1 MQWQKFQF
9 PTGWNSTL
17 FKPSF
22 SLSSLVSIP
31 NGMEFYIFGLSP
43 SPSFQIISIPNGME
57 FYWHAAKCAGVAYS
71 VSIPN
76 GMKFYKGR
84 VMQIGVF
91 TGFNSQR
98 DEILPKTLKTAK
110 ATTVFQFPTGWNSTQ
125 IYILR
130 RGKLPVS
137 IPNGMKFYALL
148 ERYKLCLERFQFP
161 TGWNSTFI
169 FPFGIW
175 NLYLFQFPTGWNS
188 TVSTKNS
195 EKYYICRFQFPTGW
209 NSTKQ
214 KLNEGTPFSSF
225 NSQRDEILHK
235 DIRVRGINF
244 NCFNSQRDEI
254 LQKQTKIV
262 SKSKYTFQFPTG
274 WNSTLCHIQDEYLA
288 PVSIPNGMEFYHR
301 HGFYHLFLLSFQF
314 PTGWNS
320 TPFPPALKPRKHSFN
335 SQRDGILHSPSVPK
349 SCPVTRFQFP
359 TGWNSTCPL
368 SFAPPSLNFRFN
380 SQRDGILLV
389 LPLAQV
395 ELPPFQF
402 PTGWNSTVL
411 GIFLAISKI
420 KVSIPNG
427 MEFYWKNKNL

>member
-1 MQWQKFQF
+1 
-9 PTGWNSTL
+9 
-17 FKPSF
+17 
-22 SLSSLVSIP
+22 
-31 NGMEFYIFGLSP
+31 
-43 SPSFQIISIPNGME
+43 
-57 FYWHAAKCAGVAYS
+57 
-71 VSIPN
+71 
-76 GMKFYKGR
+76 
-84 VMQIGVF
+84 MQIGVF

-175 NLYLFQFPTGWNS
+175 KIYLFPFPKGWNS

-274 WNSTLCHIQDEYLA
+274 WNST
-288 PVSIPNGMEFYHR
+288 
-301 HGFYHLFLLSFQF
+301 
-314 PTGWNS
+314 
-320 TPFPPALKPRKHSFN
+320 
-335 SQRDGILHSPSVPK
+335 
-349 SCPVTRFQFP
+349 
-359 TGWNSTCPL
+359 
-368 SFAPPSLNFRFN
+368 
-380 SQRDGILLV
+380 
-389 LPLAQV
+389 
-395 ELPPFQF
+395 
-402 PTGWNSTVL
+402 
-411 GIFLAISKI
+411 
-420 KVSIPNG
+420 
-427 MEFYWKNKNL
+427 

>member
-1 MQWQKFQF
+1 M
-9 PTGWNSTL
+9 
-17 FKPSF
+17 
-22 SLSSLVSIP
+22 V
-31 NGMEFYIFGLSP
+31 
-43 SPSFQIISIPNGME
+43 
-57 FYWHAAKCAGVAYS
+57 
-71 VSIPN
+71 
-76 GMKFYKGR
+76 
-84 VMQIGVF
+84 
-91 TGFNSQR
+91 
-98 DEILPKTLKTAK
+98 
-110 ATTVFQFPTGWNSTQ
+110 
-125 IYILR
+125 
-130 RGKLPVS
+130 
-137 IPNGMKFYALL
+137 
-148 ERYKLCLERFQFP
+148 
-161 TGWNSTFI
+161 
-169 FPFGIW
+169 
-175 NLYLFQFPTGWNS
+175 
-188 TVSTKNS
+188 
-195 EKYYICRFQFPTGW
+195 
-209 NSTKQ
+209 
-214 KLNEGTPFSSF
+214 
-225 NSQRDEILHK
+225 
-235 DIRVRGINF
+235 
-244 NCFNSQRDEI
+244 
-254 LQKQTKIV
+254 
-262 SKSKYTFQFPTG
+262 FQFPTG

-427 MEFYWKNKNL
+427 MEFYSASKATPGKPWAVSIPNGMEFYYLHGFFVVCLVSVSIPNGMEFYDHLV